1 MGKTNKQKKLCG
13 SALSNFTY
21 TYWEIKA
28 IKIIC
33 VYCVFVF
40 LSPFIIIIIICMSV
54 NVSVH

>member
-1 MGKTNKQKKLCG
+1 MGKTNKQKK
-13 SALSNFTY
+13 SYVEVPLSNFTY

-40 LSPFIIIIIICMSV
+40 LNPFIIIIII
-54 NVSVH
+54 